1 MGICCSF
8 SKVKDTP
15 NRKFPTVKK
24 TSIEKIDSTDTF
36 ETQFSGSAHEL
47 MSAQTSLSTDPLPT
61 GDIPIGTSRSMSG
74 GLMPE
79 MKSREGDNHLRSETV
94 DANPHEQLKLI
105 EQKLPEVAGSK
116 KDAANSDI
124 KMMALKSSVPEK
136 LPDVTD
142 QLSTDFDFTCFKK
155 DSLRNAKM
163 LITIEDITSSN
174 SEGIIAKGQKVKIV
188 RWLDG
193 SNKLQ
198 VQLSDGSD
206 ETKEIDLNDNL
217 DNLRPCDKDG
227 LQNLHTF
234 SLRDLMETVDLELR
248 KLKCDDNTIN
258 VIKDFI
264 QLRPRY
270 FQEHQSVGGNL
281 CMDGLPELQNLM
293 LIPVSSASFSSLS
306 ADPSCSS
313 YENKHIHLLEDGRIL
328 HEKDE
333 NFDELLPIFALTQWA
348 FVQYRGMWKVVLLT
362 DDKEARE
369 MLDFH
374 EVFQDPTQDVL
385 LPADTQKFNSVRYQS
400 LALADTPPLVLQS

>member
-1 MGICCSF
+1 
-8 SKVKDTP
+8 
-15 NRKFPTVKK
+15 
-24 TSIEKIDSTDTF
+24 
-36 ETQFSGSAHEL
+36 
-47 MSAQTSLSTDPLPT
+47 
-61 GDIPIGTSRSMSG
+61 
-74 GLMPE
+74 MPQ
-79 MKSREGDNHLRSETV
+79 MKARGEDNFLRSETV
-94 DANPHEQLKLI
+94 DANPDEQLKLL
-105 EQKLPEVAGSK
+105 EQQKLPAVFSNRI
-116 KDAANSDI
+116 DAETRNSDI
-124 KMMALKSSVPEK
+124 KMMALKSSLKEESQK
-136 LPDVTD
+136 LPDVSD
-142 QLSTDFDFTCFKK
+142 HFGTDFNFTSFKK
-155 DSLRNAKM
+155 DSLRAAKM

-174 SEGIIAKGQKVKIV
+174 SDDFIPKGQKVKIV

-206 ETKEIDLNDNL
+206 ETKEIDLDHNL
-217 DNLRPCDKDG
+217 NNLRPCDKDG
-227 LQNLHTF
+227 LQHLHLF
-234 SLRDLMETVDLELR
+234 SLQDLMDTVDLELR
-248 KLKCDDNTIN
+248 KLNCDDNTIN

-281 CMDGLPELQNLM
+281 SMDGLPELQQNLM
-293 LIPVSSASFSSLS
+293 LIPVSSARFSSLS

-313 YENKHIHLLEDGRIL
+313 MYENKHIHLLEDGSII

-385 LPADTQKFNSVRYQS
+385 LPVDTTKFNSIRYQS
-400 LALADTPPLVLQS
+400 LALADTPPLILES

>member
-1 MGICCSF
+1 
-8 SKVKDTP
+8 
-15 NRKFPTVKK
+15 
-24 TSIEKIDSTDTF
+24 
-36 ETQFSGSAHEL
+36 

-61 GDIPIGTSRSMSG
+61 GDIPIGTSRSMSEG
-74 GLMPE
+74 VMPE
-79 MKSREGDNHLRSETV
+79 MKSRGEDLHLRSETV

-105 EQKLPEVAGSK
+105 EQKLPEIAGNK
-116 KDAANSDI
+116 KDTANSDI
-124 KMMALKSSVPEK
+124 KMMALKSSV
-136 LPDVTD
+136 
-142 QLSTDFDFTCFKK
+142 
-155 DSLRNAKM
+155 M

-174 SEGIIAKGQKVKIV
+174 SERIIPKGQKVKIV

-293 LIPVSSASFSSLS
+293 LIAVSSARFLSLS
-306 ADPSCSS
+306 DQPSCSS

-333 NFDELLPIFALTQWA
+333 NFDELLPLFALTQWA
-348 FVQYRGMWKVVLLT
+348 FIQYRGMWKVVLLT
-362 DDKEARE
+362 DDKEAKE

-400 LALADTPPLVLQS
+400 LALADRHVLTSTDLPMASNEVEEDTPIPLSANFDSVIAVSE